1 MYWSLKS
8 KYLLVDKTGLDEP
21 KVDKTHYK
29 NTWVTFINYSFRLS
43 QLHISVTKECHQIGF
58 YWKGFFFIYIS
69 LRRPICLY
77 TFLAFLPQTMQPR
90 NSGHADVCKIKATT
104 HLTRNA
110 DYKFS
115 EKLYYL
121 KQKEGSVSTTLYS
134 NCKQNQTSQ
143 ISSAAPALCC
153 RWLRVRAGARECTS
167 CPFFF
172 PLVL

>member
-29 NTWVTFINYSFRLS
+29 NTWVTFINYTFRLS

-90 NSGHADVCKIKATT
+90 NSGRADVCKIKATT

-121 KQKEGSVSTTLYS
+121 KQKREVSQLHS
-134 NCKQNQTSQ
+134 
-143 ISSAAPALCC
+143 I
-153 RWLRVRAGARECTS
+153 
-167 CPFFF
+167 
-172 PLVL
+172 

>member
-1 MYWSLKS
+1 MGHKNMYWSLKS

-115 EKLYYL
+115 ENFQ
-121 KQKEGSVSTTLYS
+121 QKREAPQLHFIQIVSILWSLHVMHT
-134 NCKQNQTSQ
+134 KGMQ
-143 ISSAAPALCC
+143 
-153 RWLRVRAGARECTS
+153 LR
-167 CPFFF
+167 
-172 PLVL
+172 